1 MWGHNFQVHLPG
13 WEWGWITAQGVPPGP
28 ANLSL
33 MSSVPENAISLRLE
47 EAQST
52 PTHTLGLTSSS
63 CETTRVRAGG
73 RTDSW
78 GAECQKE
85 TRGVEAG
92 NQRHGSPPNS
102 ASRGV
107 GPLRAEQRRGGVRAL
122 GVEGIWRVSLSHPP
136 RQLALSP
143 GHPQVGQLWWPLRWF

>member
-1 MWGHNFQVHLPG
+1 MGGHNSQVHLPG
-13 WEWGWITAQGVPPGP
+13 QGWGWITAQGAPPGP

-47 EAQST
+47 EAQYT

-85 TRGVEAG
+85 TRGVEGG
-92 NQRHGSPPNS
+92 NQRHGSLPNS

-107 GPLRAEQRRGGVRAL
+107 GPLRAEPGERRGK
-122 GVEGIWRVSLSHPP
+122 GIGSGGHMKGQPLPPTTAAWRP
-136 RQLALSP
+136 SP
-143 GHPQVGQLWWPLRWF
+143 QGTLRWGSCDGL